1 MAKGSD
7 WGGQV
12 IFAIFDEVSIIFV
25 QQYETDSEYRW
36 AGAQDPKIVITTSR
50 DPSSRLKMFAKEMK
64 LIFPNAQRI
73 NRGHYD
79 VKQVV
84 QASKAQDVSGKLNI

>member
-1 MAKGSD
+1 MFTLRTLRTMYTILRAALKM
-7 WGGQV
+7 
-12 IFAIFDEVSIIFV
+12 IFALK
-25 QQYETDSEYRW
+25 QYEVDSEYRW
-36 AGAQDPKIVITTSR
+36 AGSQDPKIVITTSR

-84 QASKAQDVSGKLNI
+84 QACKAQDVRF